1 MKRRASFLA
10 ALVALLYG
18 LSANSQTKGPDP
30 GVTPVRQID
39 RSEVRVTRVELQAG
53 AVRSVHAH
61 NDVKYHLFIPVS
73 GKFELTIGS
82 AKPVDAAPGQSF
94 FMERGTP
101 HGFRNVGSSP
111 GMVMEV
117 FVKDGN

>member
-101 HGFRNVGSSP
+101 HGFRNVGPSP